1 MYVRGIN
8 ITHCTHTM
16 IGHNYI
22 GIMYREVGEEPGDL
36 DWFVCFGEEAAEGRR
51 NCVLQVR
58 SKGFIET

>member
-1 MYVRGIN
+1 
-8 ITHCTHTM
+8 M